1 MKPYYIIALMIIM
14 LMTVPSTPGK
24 AQNEADFANFLKAG
38 SADASKLMT
47 AYMEPAVKS
56 MSYGMTG
63 GWYNTAKPHKSL
75 GFDIGVTATFA
86 FIPNSENFF
95 NPESLNLSTTRYNGA
110 RPNGSTDPYD
120 PDRKAPTFFGPK
132 DETEYESDYTYDPDG
147 AGGPLPPITQSITY
161 NGPEGL
167 DVKDAIG
174 FAATPV
180 PMIQLGIGVIKNT
193 DIKIRF
199 ANSAMAGSVI
209 PNVEFENSEFT
220 IFGVGV
226 MHDIKQHIKGIKMLP
241 FDLSAMVAYNSVTG
255 TIDLSNTDITD
266 ERPDSDDGELDY
278 KFNSW
283 VIDALISKKI
293 SVLTGYAGFGYS
305 IINTNVDVN
314 GDYVIDSSNPGFVLT
329 DPVAIDYKNNS
340 VRFLIGM
347 RLKFGPIYL
356 NGDYTFQKFN
366 SFTFG
371 IGCAIR

>member
-1 MKPYYIIALMIIM
+1 MNTRNKISLLAFVLVVLALP
-14 LMTVPSTPGK
+14 LKVS

-38 SADASKLMT
+38 EADASKLMT

-63 GWYNTAKPHKSL
+63 GWYHTAKPHKSL
-75 GFDIGVTATFA
+75 GFDIGVTASFA
-86 FIPNSENFF
+86 FIPSSENFF
-95 NPESLNLSTTRYNGA
+95 NPNSLNLSTTTYDGA
-110 RPNGSTDPYD
+110 RPEGSTGAYD
-120 PDRKAPTFFGPK
+120 PNRKAPTFFGPK
-132 DETEYESDYTYDPDG
+132 DETQYTSTYDD
-147 AGGPLPPITQSITY
+147 PILGTQTISY

-193 DIKIRF
+193 DVKIRF
-199 ANSAMAGSVI
+199 ANSAMVGSII
-209 PNVEFENSEFT
+209 PNVEFDNSEFS
-220 IFGVGV
+220 IFGIGV

-241 FDLSAMVAYNSVTG
+241 FDLSAMVAYNSVSG
-255 TIDLSNTDITD
+255 TTDLSNTNTSDA
-266 ERPDSDDGELDY
+266 RPDSDDGELDY

-314 GDYVIDSSNPGFVLT
+314 GEYVIDSSNPSFVLT

-347 RLKFGPIYL
+347 RLKFGPLYL

-366 SFTFG
+366 TFTFG
-371 IGCAIR
+371 IGFAVR

>member
-1 MKPYYIIALMIIM
+1 MQTRNKILLLAFVLLVLTLPLKV
-14 LMTVPSTPGK
+14 T

-38 SADASKLMT
+38 EVDASKLMT

-75 GFDIGVTATFA
+75 GFDIGVTANFA
-86 FIPNSENFF
+86 FIPSSENFF
-95 NPESLNLSTTRYNGA
+95 NPNALNLTTTTYDGA
-110 RPNGSTDPYD
+110 RPNGSAAPYD

-132 DETEYESDYTYDPDG
+132 DETQYTSTYEDPILG
-147 AGGPLPPITQSITY
+147 TQSISY
-161 NGPEGL
+161 SGPEGL
-167 DVKDAIG
+167 DVKNAIG
-174 FAATPV
+174 FAAMPV

-199 ANSAMAGSVI
+199 ANSTMAGSVI
-209 PNVEFENSEFT
+209 PNVEFDNSEFS
-220 IFGVGV
+220 IFGIGV

-241 FDLSAMVAYNSVTG
+241 FDLSAMVAYNSVSG
-255 TIDLSNTDITD
+255 TTDLSNTNTSDA
-266 ERPDSDDGELDY
+266 RPDSDNGELDY

-314 GDYVIDSSNPGFVLT
+314 GEYVIDSSNPSFVLT
-329 DPVAIDYKNNS
+329 NPVAIDYNNNS

-347 RLKFGPIYL
+347 RLKFGPLYL

-371 IGCAIR
+371 IGFTVR